1 MTSLGDACMVMSEM
15 EHAWD
20 RGRLKDWLTKHV
32 DGYESRLSFYEKDD
46 SMVWFDLVCRI
57 PGIDRPV
64 RLHRNLLP
72 LPRDPQIT
80 LIIEDPDD
88 PIRHAF
94 GSTPMAEEISKWV
107 EWMIEEV
114 CAGRKP

>member
-1 MTSLGDACMVMSEM
+1 MSTLDDACAVMSM
-15 EHAWD
+15 VEHAWD
-20 RGRLKDWLTKHV
+20 LERLRDWLTEHV
-32 DGYESRLSFYEKDD
+32 DGYESRIAFYEDD
-46 SMVWFDLVCRI
+46 DTITDFTIVCNV

-64 RLHRNLLP
+64 GLHRRVQP
-72 LPRDPQIT
+72 FPRDPQIT

-94 GSTPMAEEISKWV
+94 GSTPMAETVSSWV
-107 EWMIEEV
+107 DWMIEEV